1 MKFKIISYDTVN
13 NTNETAIDLIKRN
26 KFENGFVYALS
37 QKKGKGQYG
46 RNWISKKGNL
56 FGSIF
61 FHLKKNYPSVE
72 EFSLI
77 NPILNINVVSNYCGK
92 QNTFFKAPNDIYI
105 NKKKICGI
113 LQEVIIK
120 GSKKYLIVG
129 IGINILSNPKI
140 TNYPSTNIYKETQKK
155 PRLLKIIKQII
166 TKYEQFFYNL
176 DLYKFSNFKLKL
188 EKLSLN

>member
-26 KFENGFVYALS
+26 KFENGFVHALS

-46 RNWISKKGNL
+46 RKWISKKGNL

-77 NPILNINVVSNYCGK
+77 NPILNINVLSNYCGK
-92 QNTFFKAPNDIYI
+92 KNTFFKAPNDIYI

-140 TNYPSTNIYKETQKK
+140 TNYPSTNIYKETKKK

-166 TKYEQFFYNL
+166 AKYEQFFYNL
-176 DLYKFSNFKLKL
+176 DLYKFSNFKLKS

>member
-46 RNWISKKGNL
+46 RKWISKKGNL

-77 NPILNINVVSNYCGK
+77 NPIH
-92 QNTFFKAPNDIYI
+92 QD
-105 NKKKICGI
+105 
-113 LQEVIIK
+113 
-120 GSKKYLIVG
+120 
-129 IGINILSNPKI
+129 
-140 TNYPSTNIYKETQKK
+140 
-155 PRLLKIIKQII
+155 
-166 TKYEQFFYNL
+166 
-176 DLYKFSNFKLKL
+176 
-188 EKLSLN
+188 

>member
-92 QNTFFKAPNDIYI
+92 KNTFFKAPNDIYI

-166 TKYEQFFYNL
+166 AKYEQFFYNL
-176 DLYKFSNFKLKL
+176 DLYKFSNFKLKS

>member
-77 NPILNINVVSNYCGK
+77 NLILNINVVSNYCGK
-92 QNTFFKAPNDIYI
+92 KNTFFKAPNDIYI